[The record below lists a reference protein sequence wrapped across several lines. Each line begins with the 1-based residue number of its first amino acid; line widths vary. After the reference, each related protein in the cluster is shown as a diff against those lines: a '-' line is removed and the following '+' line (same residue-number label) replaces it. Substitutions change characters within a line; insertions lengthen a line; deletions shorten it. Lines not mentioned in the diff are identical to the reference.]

1 MSEQTADQRS
11 ERDYSEEKKNTTLP
25 YRCVAANCRNVV
37 NLSKFIFVHNIPSF
51 GDL

>member
-25 YRCVAANCRNVV
+25 YRCVAANCRNVD
-37 NLSKFIFVHNIPSF
+37 LSKGIFVHNIPSF
-51 GDL
+51 GAD